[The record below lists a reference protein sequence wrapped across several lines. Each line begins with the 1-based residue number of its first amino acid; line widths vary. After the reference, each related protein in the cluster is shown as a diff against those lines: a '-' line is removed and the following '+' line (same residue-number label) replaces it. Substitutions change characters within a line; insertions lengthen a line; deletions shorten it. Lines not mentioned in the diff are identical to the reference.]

1 VVLLTR
7 READVTGGRH
17 QSEAGPP
24 KIAPRGGR
32 LQIGTVADF
41 KSEWWTGFKSEW
53 WPTSNRNRWPLCVGI
68 CTTGRLGFW
77 RKKWFEIVDCVSFQD
92 ARFDANVK
100 GCVGKALKNT
110 KIAAER
116 FRS

>member
-41 KSEWWTGFKSEW
+41 KSEWWTGFRPEG
-53 WPTSNRNRWPLCVGI
+53 WPTSNRKGWPACVGI
-68 CTTGRLGFW
+68 CT
-77 RKKWFEIVDCVSFQD
+77 VDGVSD
-92 ARFDANVK
+92 AAQANVARR
-100 GCVGKALKNT
+100 GGRQDDVMG
-110 KIAAER
+110 
-116 FRS
+116 